1 MAGLIE
7 SNFDHPPKDGLAVA
21 QEFVLGLNAEPV
33 ETLNPKPRNFQLEAL
48 SP

>member
-21 QEFVLGLNAEPV
+21 QEFVLGLNAERG
-33 ETLNPKPRNFQLEAL
+33 NPKPQTQKL
-48 SP
+48 ST